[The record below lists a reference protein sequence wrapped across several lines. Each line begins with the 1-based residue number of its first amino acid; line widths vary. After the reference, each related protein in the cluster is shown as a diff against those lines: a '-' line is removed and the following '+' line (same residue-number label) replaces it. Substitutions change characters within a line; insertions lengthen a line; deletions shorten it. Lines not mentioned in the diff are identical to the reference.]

1 MRPTIRRSGEDGMA
15 LVLAMFMVLIVSL
28 VGAAAMVTTRTETLS
43 SMQYRTT
50 SQARYAAESGV
61 HHAVNYLMNDYAE
74 PVTAAQLAS
83 FAQTQS
89 AVQFDG
95 SDIVLSSDDGTD
107 GNYPVEATQTA
118 FHDAVT
124 GGLNVSNGTASYTA
138 VARLRSI
145 RSITDAF
152 SGTPTTAQTWEITG
166 IGSVGDNADVE
177 VSVVLEE
184 PVVPLFR
191 YAAFATATGC
201 GAMSFAGGASTD
213 SYDSTAALAGGV
225 PVASPSGGNVGTN
238 GNVTEAG
245 NTTTINGSLSTPRA
259 GVGPCSSA
267 AVTAL
272 TLAGG
277 ASVEDGLVELPQNV
291 AYPTP
296 ETPSPLPPTTG
307 TGFSKNSGCPAGLAH
322 CAVSVDGATITP
334 PTSTSV
340 ITMGNVALTAQA
352 ELHLGAGI
360 YVVNSISMAG
370 NSRIIVDSGPVI
382 FKVVGTD
389 QATPIDLTGGAISN
403 SGFDPTDL
411 QFVYGGTGLVKLAG
425 GAQNSALVYAPNA
438 STSLTGNSDFY
449 GALVTRLLTAT
460 GGVSIHYDRRLQ
472 TTMLT
477 AGNTTMSK
485 FTWRAF

>member
-1 MRPTIRRSGEDGMA
+1 MA

-28 VGAAAMVTTRTETLS
+28 VGAGAMVTTRTETLS

-61 HHAVNYLMNDYAE
+61 HHAVNHLMNAYAA

-83 FAQTQS
+83 FVQTQS

-95 SDIVLSSDDGTD
+95 EDIVLSSDDGTA
-107 GNYPVEATQTA
+107 GHYPVEAAKTA
-118 FHDAVT
+118 FHDAVSGT
-124 GGLNVSNGTASYTA
+124 LDVSNGTASYTA

-152 SGTPTTAQTWEITG
+152 SGAPATVQTWEITG
-166 IGSVGDNADVE
+166 IGSVGNSAEVE
-177 VSVVLEE
+177 VSALLEQ
-184 PVVPLFR
+184 PVVPMFR

-201 GAMSFAGGASTD
+201 AAMSFAGGATTD
-213 SYDSTAALAGGV
+213 SYDSAAALAGGV
-225 PVASPSGGNVGTN
+225 PVVSPGGGNVGTN

-245 NTTTINGSLSTPRA
+245 NTTTINGSLSTPRS
-259 GVGPCSSA
+259 GVGACEDGD
-267 AVTAL
+267 VTAL

-296 ETPSPLPPTTG
+296 EAPSPLPPTTE

-322 CAVSVDGATITP
+322 CAVSPNGATITP

-360 YVVNSISMAG
+360 YVVNSITMAG
-370 NSRIIVDSGPVI
+370 NSSIIVDSGPVI
-382 FKVVGTD
+382 FKVAGTD

-403 SGFDPTDL
+403 PSFDPSDL
-411 QFVYGGTGLVKLAG
+411 QFVYGGDGLVKIAG
-425 GAQNSALVYAPNA
+425 GAQNAALLYAPNA
-438 STSLTGNSDFY
+438 STSLTGNNDFY
-449 GALVTRLLTAT
+449 GALVTGVLTAT
-460 GGVSIHYDRRLQ
+460 GGVNIHYDRRLQ
-472 TTMLT
+472 KTILT

-485 FTWRAF
+485 FTWRVF

>member
-1 MRPTIRRSGEDGMA
+1 MA

-28 VGAAAMVTTRTETLS
+28 IGAAAMITTRTETLS
-43 SMQYRTT
+43 SMQYRTA

-61 HHAVNYLMNDYAE
+61 HHAVNHLLNDYVE
-74 PVTAAQLAS
+74 PVTPAQLAS
-83 FAQTQS
+83 FVQAQS

-95 SDIVLSSDDGTD
+95 ADIVLSSDAGTA
-107 GNYPVEATQTA
+107 GHYPVVATTTA
-118 FHDAVT
+118 FRDAVT
-124 GGLNVSNGTASYTA
+124 GTLDVSNGTASYTA

-152 SGTPTTAQTWEITG
+152 SGSPTTVQTWEITG
-166 IGSVGDNADVE
+166 IGSVGNNADVE
-177 VSVVLEE
+177 VSAVLEG

-191 YAAFATATGC
+191 YAAFATASGC
-201 GAMSFAGGASTD
+201 AAMSFAGGATTD
-213 SYDSTAALAGGV
+213 SYDSTAALVGGV
-225 PVASPSGGNVGTN
+225 PVASPSGANVGTN

-245 NTTTINGSLSTPRA
+245 NTTTINGSLSTPRS
-259 GVGPCSSA
+259 GVGACDDGS
-267 AVTAL
+267 VTAL

-296 ETPSPLPPTTG
+296 DTPSPLPPTSP
-307 TGFSKNSGCPAGLAH
+307 TGFSKHSGCPAGLAN
-322 CAVSVDGATITP
+322 CAPSANGATITP

-352 ELHLGAGI
+352 ELHLSAGI

-370 NSRIIVDSGPVI
+370 NSRIVVDSGPVV

-403 SGFDPTDL
+403 PSFNPSDL
-411 QFVYGGTGLVKLAG
+411 QFVYGGTGLVKIAG
-425 GAQNSALVYAPNA
+425 GAQSAALLYAPNA
-438 STSLTGNSDFY
+438 STSLTGNNDFY
-449 GALVTRLLTAT
+449 GALVTGALTAT
-460 GGVSIHYDRRLQ
+460 GGVNIHYDRRLQ
-472 TTMLT
+472 QTMLT
-477 AGNTTMSK
+477 AGNKTMSK
-485 FTWRAF
+485 FTWRVF